1 MDAFAVHRRLI
12 EDYRSFTEGFVDIRD
27 ERIRAAV
34 RTRSNA
40 GSQWPDPWLSLNPS
54 FAPGG
59 TVDDLVAEGLLH
71 PLAADIFRLGKGD
84 ETPTPLAFHRH
95 QRDAIEAARTGR
107 SYALTTG
114 TGSGKSLAYIVPIVD
129 HVLRQ
134 GTRGGVRAIVV
145 YPMNALAN
153 SQREELAK
161 FLTEGFGD
169 GNEPVTYARYTGQ
182 ESEDERA
189 AILADP
195 PDILLTNY
203 VMLDLVLTRPRE
215 RQRLLGAAQG
225 LRFLVLDELHTYR
238 GRQGADVSM
247 LVRRVRE
254 ATGAGAGLQCI
265 GTSATM
271 STADTVAEQRAEVA
285 QVASR
290 IFGAQVAP
298 EHVITETLVRATT
311 DRAPSTQALRQAVRS
326 RGEAESVDPSLQAGY
341 DALRT
346 DPLAS
351 WIEDVFGLTTEP
363 GTGTLIRSTP
373 TTIEKAGALL
383 AALTGTGPARARS
396 AIRQTLL
403 AGSRTKGPTNRQLF
417 AFRLHQFISKGAS
430 VYVTAEPEDR
440 REIRDE
446 YQVVVPDPERRLY
459 PLAFCRECGQE
470 YLMAR
475 YDERQGAFVVRTSL
489 QINDGGAGYL
499 FVDSSDPWPAD
510 PLDRLPASWLEETP
524 SGTKVIQSRRKRVPL
539 AVVVGPQG
547 EKLSESDAE
556 PRDLRAAWIPGALLF
571 CLRCGVTYNQPR
583 TSELTK
589 VAALDQEGRSS
600 ALTVLSTSIVRSLDA
615 VPDLP
620 KEVRKLLTFVDN
632 RQDASLQ
639 AGHVNDFTLV
649 GQLRAAIY
657 AASLASGEQGLDP
670 LEFATSLP
678 PVLGLAPAAFAQQPG
693 AFDLDPARRA
703 LRQVIAY
710 RALLDLRRGWRVTL
724 PDLEQTG
731 LILVRY
737 PTAQRFTEAED
748 RWQDAHPL
756 LRAASPELRYEIVR
770 VLFDEMRRTLAID
783 TDLFTAEHV
792 DRLKTL
798 SREHL
803 TGVWAVEDN
812 EQVPYTG
819 LLTLGS
825 QPRGTARN
833 VLTANSRTAYGR
845 WLSRE
850 FPGHGK
856 LSTDDVND
864 VLASL
869 VPLLAENAFLT
880 PAREGQVDGYRL
892 KAHQIR
898 LFPGAGE
905 HGAPDP
911 VRRTLANETA
921 PRVVPFFRD
930 LYRDAGKQLSGLVAR
945 EHTAQV
951 PAAEREKREHA
962 FRSGDLKLLYCSPTM
977 ELGVDIA
984 SLNAVAMRNVPPTPA
999 NYAQRSGRAGRSG
1012 QPALVVTYCA
1022 SGNAHDSYY
1031 FARSDQMVSG
1041 RVLPPRLDLAN
1052 EDLIRSHV
1060 HAIWLASTSVALGSS
1075 MAAVL
1080 DLSQAECPVRPG
1092 IVAEFADPGLAE
1104 RAGSAARAVLDP
1116 MAEELAEA
1124 PWWTPDWVDEVMRDA
1139 PAAFAAA
1146 CLRWRQLYRTALTEA
1161 EAAQALTRDAAL
1173 AKKERQSAEA
1183 RSRDALRQRDLLLND
1198 SDGQGGGDFYPY
1210 RYFASEG
1217 FLPGYSFPRLPL
1229 AAYVPG
1235 QKAAGATWLQRPR
1248 FLALREFGPQALV
1261 YHEGARYQ
1269 VYRVNLPRTD
1279 AVDEAAGAT
1288 LALTEARLCES
1299 CGYHHDR
1306 AAGVDVCEMCGV
1318 ELAEALRNLLPMTTV
1333 VTRRRDRISADEE
1346 ERQRAG
1352 FELTTSYRFLPHGT
1366 SPGYLDATATRAGR
1380 TLLDLRFGDA
1390 AEIRVTNLGPRKRAE
1405 GSAKGFWLDTTKGS
1419 WLSDQKASELES
1431 DDETPAADSVNRK
1444 ARVIPFVIDRRNLA
1458 VARWPERL
1466 SEHQSTTLRY
1476 ALERGIEAVF
1486 QLEDSELT
1494 SEALPDPDD
1503 RGRFLLVEAAEGGAG
1518 VLRRLHSEPDALA
1531 RVAAEA
1537 LRIMH
1542 VDPVSGIADDAACV
1556 RGCYRCLLTYG
1567 NQTHHEQIDRRVA
1580 VPLLLDLAQAV
1591 TTPTQD
1597 DDRGD
1602 SSTAASDAV
1611 DTPAVPLPQHPRA
1624 ASLLEHLAAAGLRS
1638 PSRTDTSVEGVQVDL
1653 AFDAQRAVVVVT
1665 SATNARDDADLLAFS
1680 GWQVI
1685 QLDDATDLD
1694 QLVARHPSVFGRAS

>member
-1 MDAFAVHRRLI
+1 MDAFAIHRTLI
-12 EDYRSFTEGFVDIRD
+12 DDYRSFTEGFVDIRD
-27 ERIRAAV
+27 ERIRESV
-34 RTRSNA
+34 RARSLQ
-40 GSQWPDPWLSLNPS
+40 GKQWPDPWLSLNPS
-54 FAPGG
+54 FEGG
-59 TVDDLVAEGLLH
+59 GSVDDLVREGLLH
-71 PLAADIFRLGKGD
+71 PRAAEIFRFGKQD
-84 ETPTPLAFHRH
+84 PAKATPLTFHRH
-95 QRDAIEAARTGR
+95 QRQAIEAASTGS

-129 HVLRQ
+129 YVLRNS
-134 GTRGGVRAIVV
+134 GEKGVKAIVV

-161 FLTEGFGD
+161 FLTEGFGV
-169 GNEPVTYARYTGQ
+169 GNEPVTFARYTGQ
-182 ESEDERA
+182 ESEEERTS
-189 AILADP
+189 ILADP

-254 ATGAGAGLQCI
+254 ATGAGDALQCI

-271 STADTVAEQRAEVA
+271 STADTVAEQRIEVA

-290 IFGAQVAP
+290 IFGASVVP
-298 EHVITETLVRATT
+298 EHVITESLIRATT
-311 DRAPSTQALRQAVRS
+311 NRAPSTAALRDTIRR
-326 RGEAESVDPSLQAGY
+326 RGYAESSDSTLTAGY
-341 DALRT
+341 ESLRN

-363 GTGTLIRSTP
+363 ISHTLVRSAP
-373 TTIEKAGALL
+373 TTIEIAGTLL
-383 AALTGTGPARARS
+383 ATLTETDPAQARS

-403 AGSRTKGPTNRQLF
+403 AGSRAKGPTGRPLF

-430 VYVTAEPEDR
+430 VYVTAEPEAH

-446 YQVVVPDPERRLY
+446 YQVVVPEPERRLF

-475 YDERQGAFVVRTSL
+475 YNEREGAFVARNSL
-489 QINDGGAGYL
+489 QVNDDGAGYL
-499 FVDSSDPWPAD
+499 YLDSSDPWPND
-510 PLDRLPASWLEETP
+510 PQDRLPSSWVEDTP
-524 SGTKVIQSRRKRVPL
+524 SGTKVIASRKKRVPHG
-539 AVVVGPQG
+539 VVVGPMG
-547 EKLSESDAE
+547 ERLSEVDATA
-556 PRDLRAAWIPGALLF
+556 DDARAAWIPGPLLF

-583 TSELTK
+583 TSELSK

-615 VPDLP
+615 SDLP

-649 GQLRAAIY
+649 GQLRSAVY
-657 AASLASGEQGLDP
+657 AASLETGTDGLDP
-670 LEFATSLP
+670 LDFASTLP
-678 PVLGLAPAAFAQQPG
+678 PVLALAPSAFAQQPG

-731 LILVRY
+731 LITVHY
-737 PTAQRFTEAED
+737 PTAERFCAADD
-748 RWQDAHPL
+748 RWSNAHAL
-756 LRAASPELRYEIVR
+756 LASATSELRYEIVR
-770 VLFDEMRRTLAID
+770 VLFDEMRRVLAID
-783 TDLFTAEHV
+783 TDLFSQDHV
-792 DRLKTL
+792 ERLKVL

-803 TGVWAVEDN
+803 TGVWTVEDN
-812 EQVPYTG
+812 EQIPYVG
-819 LLTLGS
+819 ILFLGS

-833 VLTANSRTAYGR
+833 VLTANARTAYGR
-845 WLSRE
+845 WLAQE
-850 FPGHGK
+850 FRGEGK
-856 LSTDDVND
+856 LTSDQVAD
-864 VLASL
+864 VLSSL
-869 VPLLAENAFLT
+869 IPLLAENGFLT
-880 PAREGQVDGYRL
+880 PARDGNVDGFRL

-898 LFPGAGE
+898 LLTGSGE

-911 VRRTLANETA
+911 VRRTHTHESA
-921 PRVVPFFRD
+921 PRVVPFFRE
-930 LYRDAGKQLSGLVAR
+930 LYRDAGRKLSGLVAR

-951 PAAEREKREHA
+951 PAMVREQREHS

-1052 EDLIRSHV
+1052 EDLVRSHV
-1060 HAIWLASTSVALGSS
+1060 HAIWLANTPVSLGSS
-1075 MAAVL
+1075 MADVL
-1080 DLSQAECPVRPG
+1080 DLAEPACPIREG
-1092 IVAEFADPGLAE
+1092 TALEFADPYLAV
-1104 RAGSAARAVLDP
+1104 RAETAALAVLAP
-1116 MAEELAEA
+1116 MTDELAA
-1124 PWWTPDWVDEVMRDA
+1124 AAWWTSEWVGDTVKAA
-1139 PAAFAAA
+1139 PAEFAKASE
-1146 CLRWRQLYRTALTEA
+1146 RWRQLYRTALAEA
-1161 EAAQALTRDAAL
+1161 ESAQALTRDASL
-1173 AKKERQSAEA
+1173 AKKERQSAET
-1183 RSRDALRQRDLLLND
+1183 RSRDALRQRDLLLNEA
-1198 SDGQGGGDFYPY
+1198 DGHGGGDFYPY
-1210 RYFASEG
+1210 RYYASEG

-1235 QKAAGATWLQRPR
+1235 QRGAGSAWLQRPR

-1269 VYRVNLPRTD
+1269 VYRVNLPRAETTD
-1279 AVDEAAGAT
+1279 SASGAP
-1288 LALTEARLCES
+1288 LALTEARVCES
-1299 CGYHHDR
+1299 CGYHHNR
-1306 AAGVDVCEMCGV
+1306 TSGIDVCEMCGL
-1318 ELAEALRNLLPMTTV
+1318 ELGEALRNLLPMTTV

-1352 FELTTSYRFLPHGT
+1352 FDLMTSYRFVPRGA
-1366 SPGYLDATATRAGR
+1366 SPGFLDASASYAGR
-1380 TLLDLRFGDA
+1380 TVLELRYGDA
-1390 AEIRVTNLGPRKRAE
+1390 AEIRVTNTGPRKRAE
-1405 GSAKGFWLDTTKGS
+1405 GSSQGFWIDTTKGT
-1419 WLSDQKASELES
+1419 WLSDQKASELEF
-1431 DDETPAADSVNRK
+1431 DDDTPAADSVNRK
-1444 ARVIPFVIDRRNLA
+1444 ARVIPFVADRRNLA
-1458 VARWPERL
+1458 VLRWPERL
-1466 SEHQSTTLRY
+1466 SEEQSCTLMF

-1494 SEALPDPDD
+1494 SEALPDAESQ
-1503 RGRFLLVEAAEGGAG
+1503 GRFLLVEAAEGGAG
-1518 VLRRLHSEPDALA
+1518 VLRRLHSESNGLS

-1542 VDPVSGIADDAACV
+1542 VDPETGDVSADACV

-1567 NQTHHEQIDRRVA
+1567 NQTQHEQIDRRQA
-1580 VPLLLDLAQAV
+1580 VPFLMELAKSITVATAETETHSLTASDRLIAPELHPEAPQAAALVQYLLDV
-1591 TTPTQD
+1591 
-1597 DDRGD
+1597 
-1602 SSTAASDAV
+1602 
-1611 DTPAVPLPQHPRA
+1611 
-1624 ASLLEHLAAAGLRS
+1624 GLRS
-1638 PSRTDTSVEGVQVDL
+1638 PSRIDSEADGVQVDL
-1653 AFDAQRAVVVVT
+1653 IYDSERAVVVAE
-1665 SATNARDDADLLAFS
+1665 SAGHPRADADLLAFS

-1685 QLDDATDLD
+1685 QLDESGDFE
-1694 QLVARHPSVFGRAS
+1694 QLVANHPSVFGRPV